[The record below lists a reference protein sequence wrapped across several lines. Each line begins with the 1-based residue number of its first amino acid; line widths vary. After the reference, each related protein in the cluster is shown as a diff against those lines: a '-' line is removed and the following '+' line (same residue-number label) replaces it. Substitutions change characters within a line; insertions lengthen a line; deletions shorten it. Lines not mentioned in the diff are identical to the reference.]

1 MRRVFMPI
9 VRRLLLLCCLLLPA
23 VPLTSCSWLL
33 PPPVLRGNKVDA
45 EHLKELVPGTST
57 KADVTALIGSPTA
70 RATFDD
76 NTWLYIS
83 EVTQQRPGQVLGEIG
98 QNVVVVAFDD
108 KGVLQKIG
116 TRDMADSLPVSVVAR
131 TTPSPGTEA
140 SFMQQ
145 LLGNIGRFSPAGVV
159 PSGGGGSAGG
169 APASAAGPG
178 TY

>member
-1 MRRVFMPI
+1 
-9 VRRLLLLCCLLLPA
+9 
-23 VPLTSCSWLL
+23 
-33 PPPVLRGNKVDA
+33 
-45 EHLKELVPGTST
+45 
-57 KADVTALIGSPTA
+57 
-70 RATFDD
+70 
-76 NTWLYIS
+76 
-83 EVTQQRPGQVLGEIG
+83 
-98 QNVVVVAFDD
+98 VVVAFDD